1 MEFDAWTSAPLQKS
15 GASHLHGETTVEGDV
30 KTLNVITVHAH
41 AENGSTLT
49 ISSPELRLK

>member
-1 MEFDAWTSAPLQKS
+1 MDFSAAAKVRRL
-15 GASHLHGETTVEGDV
+15 HLHGETTVEGDV

>member
-1 MEFDAWTSAPLQKS
+1 VDFRAAAKVRQRPPTRC
-15 GASHLHGETTVEGDV
+15 ETTVEGDV